1 MIAVC
6 AFPHSS
12 AGPSSA
18 PAARGHL
25 LPPCG
30 RRENGEGAG
39 DIASAWI
46 LSDGRSGHEAQT
58 LGLAEALGLRPR
70 VIRLAPRGL
79 VAALSP
85 FGPIDPRERGLVAP
99 PFPDIVLAC
108 GRRTI
113 PYLRHVKRASG
124 GAVFTVYVNRPATGL
139 RTADLIIAPRHDAFF
154 GANVLTPPTPPVR
167 VTPERLA
174 AARAAPDPRIAALPA
189 PVVGVLVGGDSRHF
203 RFSQKDVA
211 ELATAVSGLME
222 EGWSIAATV
231 SRRTPARLAEAL
243 REIARTSCAT
253 PSPAR
258 GRRWPREAGSDEGP
272 GRRQAL
278 STQPSRHGP
287 SSDPTSS
294 RHLLPH
300 AGEGARPEAP
310 RAFLWEGEGEN
321 PYLSILACSDALLVT
336 GDSVNMVSEA
346 AATGTPVHV
355 FAPGGGSA
363 KIAAFLAGLEARGA
377 VRRWAGRLEHWSY
390 EPVNSTPELAAAIAQ
405 ANLRFARE
413 KSGGA

>member
-1 MIAVC
+1 LC
-6 AFPHSS
+6 E
-12 AGPSSA
+12 GA
-18 PAARGHL
+18 PL
-25 LPPCG
+25 LPLCG

-79 VAALSP
+79 FAAFSP

-113 PYLRHVKRASG
+113 PHLRHVKRASG

-243 REIARTSCAT
+243 REIARSSCA
-253 PSPAR
+253 P
-258 GRRWPREAGSDEGP
+258 
-272 GRRQAL
+272 
-278 STQPSRHGP
+278 
-287 SSDPTSS
+287 
-294 RHLLPH
+294 LLPH

-321 PYLSILACSDALLVT
+321 PYFSILACSDALLVT
-336 GDSVNMVSEA
+336 GDSVNMASDA
-346 AATGTPVHV
+346 AATGAPVHV
-355 FAPGGGSA
+355 FAPGGSP
-363 KIAAFLAGLEARGA
+363 KLAAFLAGLESLGA

-390 EPVNSTPELAAAIAQ
+390 DAVDSTCELAESIAW
-405 ANLRFARE
+405 AYLRFARE

>member
-1 MIAVC
+1 LC
-6 AFPHSS
+6 E
-12 AGPSSA
+12 GA
-18 PAARGHL
+18 PL
-25 LPPCG
+25 LPLCG

-79 VAALSP
+79 FAAFSP

-113 PYLRHVKRASG
+113 PHLRHVKRASG

-167 VTPERLA
+167 VTPARLA

-243 REIARTSCAT
+243 REIAT
-253 PSPAR
+253 PSPTR

-272 GRRQAL
+272 GRGQAL

-294 RHLLPH
+294 GHLLPH

-321 PYLSILACSDALLVT
+321 PYFSILACSDALLVT
-336 GDSVNMVSEA
+336 GDSVNMASDA
-346 AATGTPVHV
+346 AATGAPVHV
-355 FAPGGGSA
+355 FAPGGSP
-363 KIAAFLAGLEARGA
+363 KLAAFLAGLESLGA

-390 EPVNSTPELAAAIAQ
+390 DAVDSTWELAESIAR
-405 ANLRFARE
+405 AYLRFARE